1 MVLIMKKIIM
11 LGLILIF
18 TIGIVSATD
27 LDLNS
32 IKAPDSYKISEEDSL
47 FSSLSDLEI
56 NFEEFKL
63 YDINETDEDSED
75 VAENH
80 AFANNTDFN
89 YTVVPGD
96 INNTFNFTDD
106 LNKMYGCVELIEIN
120 NHKYTV
126 MIWGNTGTPDEIIS
140 NATQCL
146 EKLNELNDF
155 KPIDTSSYI

>member
-1 MVLIMKKIIM
+1 MTCNIIW
-11 LGLILIF
+11 
-18 TIGIVSATD
+18 
-27 LDLNS
+27 LDSNIENEEINKYIEELNS
-32 IKAPDSYKISEEDSL
+32 DNSGKIEKYKEIDGVIKKL
-47 FSSLSDLEI
+47 LEI
-56 NFEEFKL
+56 NFEEFEL
-63 YDINETDEDSED
+63 DDINETDEDSED

-96 INNTFNFTDD
+96 INNTFNFTDE

-126 MIWGNTGTPDEIIS
+126 MIWGNTGTPDEIIN